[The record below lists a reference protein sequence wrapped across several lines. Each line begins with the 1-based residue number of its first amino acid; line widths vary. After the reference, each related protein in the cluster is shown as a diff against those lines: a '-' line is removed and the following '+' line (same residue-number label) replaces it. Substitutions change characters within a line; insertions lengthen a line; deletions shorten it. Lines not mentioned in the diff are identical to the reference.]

1 MVDRG
6 GEMSVIVRARQLA
19 ALMAVA
25 AMLVSPHSTRAADP
39 IKIGFSMSLTGAV
52 ANTGRVALAAQ
63 KLWESDINAK
73 GGLLGRP
80 VQLVYYDDQSQPAN
94 VPGIYTKLLDV
105 DKVDLVVGPYSTV
118 QTAPA
123 LATVMEHGKVFI
135 GLSAVNIN
143 SQFHYSKYFSMTN
156 AGPRPNDIFSE
167 GFLAVAMQQN
177 PKPATIAL
185 LGADNE
191 FAQNVLDA
199 ARHNATAAGLKIVY
213 DKATPPTTVDYG
225 PIVRAVQATNPDIVY
240 LASYPQDSVGLVR
253 AVNEI
258 GYKPKMIGGATV
270 GLNNVSNKMQL
281 GPLLNG
287 IVGYENWLPAP
298 TLNFPGVTELLTRYQ
313 AEAKNEG
320 LDPLGYSMVPTAYAQ
335 LQTVGEAVAAT
346 GSLDQDKLAT
356 YLHSHPVH
364 TVWGDITFGADGEW
378 NEGRVLVVQ
387 YHGIAGKTLDQ
398 FTDPAK
404 VTVLDPPR
412 FKSGELIYPYASAL
426 Q

>member
-1 MVDRG
+1 MNVVVG
-6 GEMSVIVRARQLA
+6 ARQSAALA
-19 ALMAVA
+19 ACVA
-25 AMLVSPHSTRAADP
+25 ILVTAHAARAADP

-52 ANTGRVALAAQ
+52 ANTGRVALAGQ

-80 VQLVYYDDQSQPAN
+80 VQLVYYDDQSLPAN

-123 LATVMEHGKVFI
+123 LATVMEHSKVFI

-143 SQFHYSKYFSMTN
+143 SQFHYGKYFSMTN
-156 AGPRPNDIFSE
+156 AGPRPNDVFSE
-167 GFLAVAMQQN
+167 GFLAVAMRQN

-199 ARHNATAAGLKIVY
+199 ARRNVAAAGLKIVY
-213 DKATPPTTVDYG
+213 DKAYPPTTVDYA
-225 PIVRAVQATNPDIVY
+225 PIVRAVEATNPDIVY
-240 LASYPQDSVGLVR
+240 LASYPQDSVGLLR
-253 AVNEI
+253 AVSEI
-258 GYKPKMIGGATV
+258 GYRPKMIGGATV

-287 IVGYENWLPAP
+287 IVGYENWLPVP
-298 TLNFPGVTELLTRYQ
+298 TLSFPGVTELLARYQ

-335 LQTVGEAVAAT
+335 VQTLGDAVAAT
-346 GSLDQDKLAT
+346 GSLDQDKLAA
-356 YLHSHPVH
+356 YLHGHPVH
-364 TVWGDITFGADGEW
+364 TVWGDITFGPDGEW
-378 NEGRVLVVQ
+378 NEGRLLVVQ
-387 YHGIAGKTLDQ
+387 YHGITAKTLDQ
-398 FTDPAK
+398 FTDPGK
-404 VTVLDPPR
+404 VTVLDPAR
-412 FKSGELIYPYASAL
+412 FKSGELIYPYANAV